1 MYKLLGRQ
9 TSGNVQ
15 KVLFMLEELGA
26 AYTREDYGRQ
36 FENTQTAEYKALN
49 PTSKVPTLV
58 DGDTVI
64 WESNTIL
71 RYLAASGGEH
81 LNGAT
86 PAEKTEVERW
96 MDSCWLPSTP
106 GYLAA
111 FKGAKLTPEEQTA
124 EYKEQ
129 VKDLVAQLKIIDR
142 PPGRQGF
149 PGARQADPCRYRLR
163 ADPEALRRLQDRP
176 AVDAQSGAL
185 GGRDRRSPGLQGG
198 NRCGAGKGRMM
209 IKARRPHR
217 TGYDGSGHR
226 RAAFAWRARCHG
238 V

>member
-15 KVLFMLEELGA
+15 KVLFMLEEMGA
-26 AYTREDYGRQ
+26 SYKREDYGRQ

-71 RYLAASGGEH
+71 RYLAAFGGEQ

-96 MDSCWLPSTP
+96 MDFLLAAVNP

-129 VKDLVAQLKIIDR
+129 VKDLVAQLKIVDGHLAGKDFLALGKLTLADIACAPILKRCVDFKIDR
-142 PPGRQGF
+142 PSMPNLERWV
-149 PGARQADPCRYRLR
+149 AAI
-163 ADPEALRRLQDRP
+163 AARP
-176 AVDAQSGAL
+176 AF
-185 GGRDRRSPGLQGG
+185 
-198 NRCGAGKGRMM
+198 
-209 IKARRPHR
+209 KAA
-217 TGYDGSGHR
+217 TT
-226 RAAFAWRARCHG
+226 AAPAKAA
-238 V
+238 

>member
-9 TSGNVQ
+9 TSGTVQ

-26 AYTREDYGRQ
+26 SYKREDYGRQ

-49 PTSKVPTLV
+49 PTSKVPTLI

-96 MDSCWLPSTP
+96 MDFLLAAVNP

-129 VKDLVAQLKIIDR
+129 VKDLVAQLKIVDGHLAGKDFLALGKLTLADIACAPILKRCVDFKIDR
-142 PPGRQGF
+142 PSMPNLERWV
-149 PGARQADPCRYRLR
+149 AAI
-163 ADPEALRRLQDRP
+163 AARP
-176 AVDAQSGAL
+176 AF
-185 GGRDRRSPGLQGG
+185 
-198 NRCGAGKGRMM
+198 
-209 IKARRPHR
+209 KAA
-217 TGYDGSGHR
+217 TV
-226 RAAFAWRARCHG
+226 AAAAKAA
-238 V
+238 

>member
-26 AYTREDYGRQ
+26 SYKREDYGRQ

-71 RYLAASGGEH
+71 RYLAAFGGEH

-96 MDSCWLPSTP
+96 MDFLLAAVNP

-129 VKDLVAQLKIIDR
+129 VKDLVAQLKIIDGHLAGKDFLALGKLTLADIACAPILKRCVDFKIER
-142 PPGRQGF
+142 PSMPDLERWV
-149 PGARQADPCRYRLR
+149 AAI
-163 ADPEALRRLQDRP
+163 AARP
-176 AVDAQSGAL
+176 AF
-185 GGRDRRSPGLQGG
+185 
-198 NRCGAGKGRMM
+198 
-209 IKARRPHR
+209 KAA
-217 TGYDGSGHR
+217 TT
-226 RAAFAWRARCHG
+226 AAPAKAA
-238 V
+238 

>member
-26 AYTREDYGRQ
+26 AYKREDYGRQ

-71 RYLAASGGEH
+71 RYLAAVGGEH
-81 LNGAT
+81 LTGAT

-96 MDSCWLPSTP
+96 MDFLLAAVNP

-129 VKDLVAQLKIIDR
+129 VKDLVAQLKIVDGHLAGKDFLALGKLTLADIACAPILKRCVDFKIDR
-142 PPGRQGF
+142 PSMPDLERWV
-149 PGARQADPCRYRLR
+149 AAI
-163 ADPEALRRLQDRP
+163 AARP
-176 AVDAQSGAL
+176 AF
-185 GGRDRRSPGLQGG
+185 
-198 NRCGAGKGRMM
+198 
-209 IKARRPHR
+209 KAATTATPAK
-217 TGYDGSGHR
+217 
-226 RAAFAWRARCHG
+226 AA
-238 V
+238 

>member
-15 KVLFMLEELGA
+15 KVIFMFEELGA
-26 AYTREDYGRQ
+26 PYTREDYGRQ
-36 FENTQTAEYKALN
+36 FENTQTAEYKAMN

-81 LNGAT
+81 LHGTT

-96 MDSCWLPSTP
+96 MDFLLAAVNP

-111 FKGAKLTPEEQTA
+111 FKSAKLKPEEQTA
-124 EYKEQ
+124 ETREQ
-129 VKDLVAQLKIIDR
+129 VKDLIAQLKILDGYLAGRDFLAFGKFTIADIACAPILKRCIDFKIDR
-142 PPGRQGF
+142 PSMPDLERWV
-149 PGARQADPCRYRLR
+149 AAI
-163 ADPEALRRLQDRP
+163 AARP
-176 AVDAQSGAL
+176 AF
-185 GGRDRRSPGLQGG
+185 
-198 NRCGAGKGRMM
+198 
-209 IKARRPHR
+209 KAA
-217 TGYDGSGHR
+217 T
-226 RAAFAWRARCHG
+226 AATPAKAA
-238 V
+238 

>member
-26 AYTREDYGRQ
+26 PYKREDYGRQ

-58 DGDTVI
+58 DSDTVI

-71 RYLAASGGEH
+71 RYLAASRGEQ

-96 MDSCWLPSTP
+96 MDFLLAAVNP

-129 VKDLVAQLKIIDR
+129 VKDLVAQLKIVDGHLAGKDFLALGKLTIADIACAPILKRCIDFKIDR
-142 PPGRQGF
+142 PSLPNLERWV
-149 PGARQADPCRYRLR
+149 AAI
-163 ADPEALRRLQDRP
+163 AARP
-176 AVDAQSGAL
+176 AF
-185 GGRDRRSPGLQGG
+185 
-198 NRCGAGKGRMM
+198 
-209 IKARRPHR
+209 KAA
-217 TGYDGSGHR
+217 TI
-226 RAAFAWRARCHG
+226 AAPAKAA
-238 V
+238 

>member
-15 KVLFMLEELGA
+15 KVLFMLEELDA
-26 AYTREDYGRQ
+26 DYTREDYGRQ

-49 PTSKVPTLV
+49 PTSKVPTLI

-71 RYLAASGGEH
+71 RYLASSGGET
-81 LNGAT
+81 LTGAT

-96 MDSCWLPSTP
+96 MDFLLAAVNP

-124 EYKEQ
+124 EYKDQ
-129 VKDLVAQLKIIDR
+129 AKDLIAQLKIID
-142 PPGRQGF
+142 GHLVGKDF
-149 PGARQADPCRYRLR
+149 LALGKLTIADIACAPI
-163 ADPEALRRLQDRP
+163 LRRCLEFKIDRAALPNLERWIAVIVKRP
-176 AVDAQSGAL
+176 AFQTATTGAP
-185 GGRDRRSPGLQGG
+185 SS
-198 NRCGAGKGRMM
+198 
-209 IKARRPHR
+209 IKA
-217 TGYDGSGHR
+217 
-226 RAAFAWRARCHG
+226 A
-238 V
+238 

>member
-15 KVLFMLEELGA
+15 KVIFMFEELGVP
-26 AYTREDYGRQ
+26 YTREDYGRQ
-36 FENTQTAEYKALN
+36 FENTQTAEYKAMN

-81 LNGAT
+81 LHGTT

-96 MDSCWLPSTP
+96 MDFLLAAVNP

-111 FKGAKLTPEEQTA
+111 FKSAKLKPEEQTA
-124 EYKEQ
+124 ETREQ
-129 VKDLVAQLKIIDR
+129 VKDLIAQLKILDGYLAGKDFLAFGKFTIADIACAPILKRCIDFKIDR
-142 PPGRQGF
+142 PSMPDLERWV
-149 PGARQADPCRYRLR
+149 AAI
-163 ADPEALRRLQDRP
+163 AARP
-176 AVDAQSGAL
+176 AF
-185 GGRDRRSPGLQGG
+185 
-198 NRCGAGKGRMM
+198 
-209 IKARRPHR
+209 KAA
-217 TGYDGSGHR
+217 T
-226 RAAFAWRARCHG
+226 AATPAKAA
-238 V
+238 